1 MCHHLPV
8 SLSAEDKKAVT
19 RLSGVLIPAYAAVM
33 LAVIA
38 VLAVAHAPRSDE
50 LVASVSMPETSR

>member
-8 SLSAEDKKAVT
+8 NLSAEDRKSVK
-19 RLSGVLIPAYAAVM
+19 RLSGVLIPAYAAIA

-38 VLAVAHAPRSDE
+38 TLTVLHAPPSSE
-50 LVASVSMPETSR
+50 LVASAAASAASH